1 MTGNTTEVYGKDA
14 FTEALYVDDFTNA
27 EYRVW
32 MSGLRKNSACQWYL
46 MNEPKVEVKEAG
58 EKRNSLKEENNIKED
73 NCFKK
78 KGVIKRNIQ
87 PRSVFL

>member
-1 MTGNTTEVYGKDA
+1 MTGNITEVYGKDA
-14 FTEALYVDDFTNA
+14 FTEALYVDDFTYA

-32 MSGLRKNSACQWYL
+32 MPGLRKNSEFQWYV
-46 MNEPKVEVKEAG
+46 MNEPKVKVKEAG

-78 KGVIKRNIQ
+78 KGVIKSNIQ
-87 PRSVFL
+87 PWPVFL

>member
-1 MTGNTTEVYGKDA
+1 
-14 FTEALYVDDFTNA
+14 
-27 EYRVW
+27 
-32 MSGLRKNSACQWYL
+32 